1 MLLHRS
7 PLVRFPSLPSIFP
20 PPRATITDTPP
31 SAGEIHSIGADAG
44 CLCSL
49 VPAHCMGVET
59 LDDIVGV
66 SYPGKDQLVVDS
78 GNEGAQFFTGVWC
91 FVPDEDGD
99 GVGDGD

>member
-1 MLLHRS
+1 
-7 PLVRFPSLPSIFP
+7 
-20 PPRATITDTPP
+20 
-31 SAGEIHSIGADAG
+31 
-44 CLCSL
+44 
-49 VPAHCMGVET
+49 MGVET